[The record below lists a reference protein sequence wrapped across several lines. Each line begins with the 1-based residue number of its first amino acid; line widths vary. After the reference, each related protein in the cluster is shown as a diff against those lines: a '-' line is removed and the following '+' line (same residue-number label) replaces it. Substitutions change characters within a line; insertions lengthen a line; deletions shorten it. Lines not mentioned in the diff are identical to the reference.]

1 MYTVESITDIVYR
14 TEDKQHINCK
24 VKFAEFN
31 EIHPFTAS
39 ITDIEDHGV
48 NIYNDIVSGKYG
60 PIGDYVPPPPPTT
73 EELWRRVRDRRDA
86 LLTQSDI
93 LVLPDR
99 WVTYTT
105 EKQNALSVYRQ
116 TLRDLPETQTDPNN
130 ITWPVPPT

>member
-31 EIHPFTAS
+31 EIMPFTANAN
-39 ITDIEDHGV
+39 DPEEHGV

-60 PIGDYVPPPPPTT
+60 AIGDYVPPPAPTT
-73 EELWRRVRDRRDA
+73 KQLWNRVRDRRDA
-86 LLTQSDI
+86 LLTQSDV

-99 WVTYTT
+99 WATYT
-105 EKQNALSVYRQ
+105 EERQNALSAYRQ
-116 TLRDLPETQTDPNN
+116 ALRDITTQSDPDN
-130 ITWPVPPT
+130 IDWPTIPN

>member
-14 TEDKQHINCK
+14 TEDRQHINCK

-31 EIHPFTAS
+31 EVHPFTAS
-39 ITDIEDHGV
+39 ITDSEDHGV
-48 NIYNDIVSGKYG
+48 SIYNEIVAGKYG

-73 EELWRRVRDRRDA
+73 EQLWRRVRDRRDA

-99 WVTYTT
+99 WNSYT
-105 EKQNALSVYRQ
+105 EQKQNALSAYRQ
-116 TLRDLPETQTDPNN
+116 ALRDITTQSDPDN
-130 ITWPVPPT
+130 IVWPTPPN

>member
-24 VKFAEFN
+24 VKFAEFD
-31 EIHPFTAS
+31 EIMPFTANA
-39 ITDIEDHGV
+39 TDPEEHGV
-48 NIYNDIVSGKYG
+48 NIYNDIISGKYG

-73 EELWRRVRDRRDA
+73 EQLWRRVRDRRDA

-99 WVTYTT
+99 WATYTT
-105 EKQNALSVYRQ
+105 EKQTALSVYRQ
-116 TLRDLPETQTDPNN
+116 ALRDITEQSDPAN